1 MPVISRSRTMPAAPE
16 RLWTVV
22 SDPESWPRWWPR
34 VERIEDASRE
44 AWTAVLASPKGGRAL
59 RADYTLVDSDHP
71 RRLRW
76 RHEVEE
82 SPFER
87 IFSSS
92 VTELELE
99 PGAAG
104 GQTLVRL
111 TAHLGLRGFSRF
123 GGLQVKR
130 ATRRQLE
137 GALQGLSEL
146 AEGWSTP
153 R

>member
-1 MPVISRSRTMPAAPE
+1 MPVISRSKSMPATPE

-22 SDPESWPRWWPR
+22 GDPAQLPEWWPN
-34 VERIEDASRE
+34 VERVEDASRE
-44 AWTAVLASPKGGRAL
+44 AWTAVLTSPKGGRAL

-71 RRLRW
+71 HRLRW

-92 VTELELE
+92 VTEIELE
-99 PGAAG
+99 AKKGE
-104 GQTLVRL
+104 TLVRL

-123 GGLQVKR
+123 GGFQVSR
-130 ATRRQLE
+130 ATRKQLD
-137 GALQGLSEL
+137 GALQTLSRM
-146 AEGWSTP
+146 AEGWSAGP
-153 R
+153 

>member
-1 MPVISRSRTMPAAPE
+1 MPVVSRSRTVPAAPE

-22 SDPESWPRWWPR
+22 ADPQQLAEWWPN
-34 VERIEDASRE
+34 VERVEDASRE
-44 AWTAVLASPKGGRAL
+44 AWTAVLTSPKGSRAL

-99 PGAAG
+99 PAEPGE
-104 GQTLVRL
+104 TEVRL
-111 TAHLGLRGFSRF
+111 TTHLGLRGFSRF
-123 GGLQVKR
+123 GGFQVSR
-130 ATRRQLE
+130 ATRRQLD
-137 GALQGLSEL
+137 GALQGLADL
-146 AEGWSTP
+146 AEGW
-153 R
+153 RAER

>member
-1 MPVISRSRTMPAAPE
+1 MPVISRARSVAATPE

-22 SDPESWPRWWPR
+22 GDPEKLPQWWPN
-34 VERIEDASRE
+34 VERVEDASRE
-44 AWTAVLASPKGGRAL
+44 AWTAVLTSPKGGRVL

-71 RRLRW
+71 HRLRW

-92 VTELELE
+92 VTELELSAE
-99 PGAAG
+99 GKG
-104 GQTLVRL
+104 TLVRL

-123 GGLQVKR
+123 GGFQVSR
-130 ATRRQLE
+130 ATRRQLD
-137 GALQGLSEL
+137 GALQGLYQL
-146 AEGWSTP
+146 AEEWRSAS
-153 R
+153 